1 MVTFIMLTRLGP
13 EAVRSPQALEQ
24 LERKAMER
32 VPGCRM
38 GLQLRHSGALQL
50 SGCFSREGHRNRE
63 QSLDADPYLRSCT
76 NRDLDGDR
84 VEPVQGNRADS
95 LKARCNEAG
104 TNSAWRGIHA

>member
-1 MVTFIMLTRLGP
+1 MVTFIMLTRLSP

-38 GLQLRHSGALQL
+38 GPQLRHSGALRL
-50 SGCFSREGHRNRE
+50 SGYFSREGRRNRE
-63 QSLDADPYLRSCT
+63 QGFDADPHLRSRP

-84 VEPVQGNRADS
+84 VGPVQGNRADS
-95 LKARCNEAG
+95 LKARRNEAR
-104 TNSAWRGIHA
+104 TNSAWRGIRA